1 VIGSDILLIID
12 VQERLAPAMETAQE
26 SIAAIS
32 KLARGAAILN
42 IPIIISEH
50 CAEKI
55 GPTVSQVI
63 DACGAEPIIFPK
75 TNFSCFAD
83 FQAHLCDRVPQNPIL
98 AIAGMETHVCVM
110 QSALD
115 FAAAGYKCMLA
126 VDAVASR
133 KAIDREMAI
142 AMMQSHGI
150 NPTTVETLLFLWMR
164 TACHP
169 MFGEVLKLI
178 KEVDNPK

>member
-1 VIGSDILLIID
+1 VTGYDVLLIID

-32 KLARGAAILN
+32 KLVRGAAILDV
-42 IPIIISEH
+42 PIIISEH

-55 GPTVSQVI
+55 GPTVPQVI

-83 FQAHLCDRVPQNPIL
+83 FQANLGDQLPQNPIL

-115 FAAAGYKCMLA
+115 FASAGYNCMLA

-150 NPTTVETLLFLWMR
+150 NLTTVEALLFLWMR
-164 TACHP
+164 TARHP
-169 MFGEVLKLI
+169 MFGEVLELI
-178 KEVDNPK
+178 KEANNSK